1 MLLHS
6 ILLNRVIKE
15 QGLSLIDISNI
26 VALRRTP
33 LFRVFTLTTVC
44 VESEDRDRK
53 GHLSTISIIVDKDSS
68 SKRYE
73 KVAASEWLVSGQEL
87 VESNSTSPKRNT

>member
-33 LFRVFTLTTVC
+33 YYIRVFIPDYDYRL
-44 VESEDRDRK
+44 R
-53 GHLSTISIIVDKDSS
+53 
-68 SKRYE
+68 
-73 KVAASEWLVSGQEL
+73 
-87 VESNSTSPKRNT
+87 

>member
-33 LFRVFTLTTVC
+33 LFRVFIPDYRL
-44 VESEDRDRK
+44 R
-53 GHLSTISIIVDKDSS
+53 
-68 SKRYE
+68 
-73 KVAASEWLVSGQEL
+73 
-87 VESNSTSPKRNT
+87 